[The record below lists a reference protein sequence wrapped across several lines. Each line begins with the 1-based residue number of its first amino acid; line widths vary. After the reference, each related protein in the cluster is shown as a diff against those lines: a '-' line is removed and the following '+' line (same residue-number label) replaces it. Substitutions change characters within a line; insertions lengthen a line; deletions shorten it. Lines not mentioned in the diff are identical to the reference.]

1 MSRGGPAWWVGF
13 VALGVVVLA
22 LEWLWQGKTY
32 WLYSEGVY
40 LATARA
46 VADGA
51 TLYRDVAAAQPPP
64 LFYLGAALV
73 EFSDSVLWVRGAL
86 ACVSLATAALV
97 AVAVLRLTGHR
108 VAAGAA
114 GITSLVLPWTLRE
127 HATLTPEP
135 LAAPLLLGAA
145 LLAARTRLA
154 PVAAALGLAAAS
166 LKLAFLLP
174 VAAIGAVAA
183 ARVRYFATAVVLGV
197 AAAGASLAVWGQPIV
212 DNLIVAQRETGFQIG
227 ILPGHVAQS
236 AWNLAPLVLLA
247 ALAVLARDRARDPA
261 LLRTL
266 AALAGGSLVL
276 VVTFVKKGTYIN
288 LIALIEPVLVP
299 LAAAGLVW
307 LLAGEVRPRRW
318 RRLVP
323 VAAWASVALVALQSL
338 GVLIAP
344 GNPLVFGNPFLDAPG
359 RVLSSDGVDL
369 AIARAR
375 ACPPGVPHSGE
386 PFFAF
391 VADRPL
397 PAGQPDLFIV
407 REAPV
412 HAGLREEVSR
422 ARPRCPAAPKGG

>member
-1 MSRGGPAWWVGF
+1 MSRAAPAWWVGF
-13 VALGVVVLA
+13 VALAVLVLA

-40 LATARA
+40 LVTARA
-46 VADGA
+46 VTDGA
-51 TLYRDVAAAQPPP
+51 TLYSDVAAAQPPP

-73 EFSDSVLWVRGAL
+73 EVSDSVLWVRGAL
-86 ACVSLATAALV
+86 ATVSLATAALV
-97 AVAVLRLTGHR
+97 AVAVSRLTGDR
-108 VAAGAA
+108 AAAGVA
-114 GITSLVLPWTLRE
+114 GIASLLLPWTLRE

-154 PVAAALGLAAAS
+154 PVAAGLGLAAAS

-174 VAAIGAVAA
+174 VAAVGAFAA
-183 ARVRYFATAVVLGV
+183 ARVRYFATAVVLGL
-197 AAAGASLAVWGQPIV
+197 AAAGASLAVWGRPLI
-212 DNLIVAQRETGFQIG
+212 DNLIVAQRETGFQFD
-227 ILPGHVAQS
+227 ILPGHYAQ
-236 AWNLAPLVLLA
+236 AIWNLAPLVLLA
-247 ALAVLARDRARDPA
+247 GLALTARDRARDPA

-266 AALAGGSLVL
+266 AALAGGSLLL

-299 LAAAGLVW
+299 LAAAGVVW
-307 LLAGEVRPRRW
+307 VLAGARPVRW

-323 VAAWASVALVALQSL
+323 VATWASVGFVALQSL

-375 ACPPGVPHSGE
+375 ACPPGVFHSGE

-412 HAGLREEVSR
+412 HAELREEVSR
-422 ARPRCPAAPKGG
+422 ARPRCPDAPKGG